1 MTYNPYDNKF
11 MPDNGSN
18 NDQENATR
26 FSEPTVPPVAPQHE
40 QPIGYTEQTAPPVV
54 PQHEQTVDYTEQTAP
69 PVVPQHEQAVG
80 YTEPNV
86 APPTHTPELDYT
98 VDEYYKEHFADENYA
113 ADSYARYGES
123 YYNEE
128 PVQQAPA
135 YEPQPVST
143 NHEYANIYSSSP
155 YTSSSQTRKKKVK
168 KEKKPVSRSAL
179 VIVLLVSI
187 LSSMLLGVGGGYFA
201 ANVLSKNSASGS
213 ALTVSQSDSNS
224 SSYASSTANLTT
236 TQIVDKTADAV
247 VEITTESVVTGSFS
261 QQYIQSGA
269 GSGVIV
275 SKDGYIVTN
284 YHVIE
289 GASNIT
295 VTLRDQTEYTD
306 VKVVGTYAAGDIALL
321 KITPKKTLAAA
332 TLGNS
337 EKIAVG
343 DYAVVIGNPLGQL
356 GGSVTD
362 GIISALDREV
372 TIDDETYN
380 LLQTNAEISPGNS
393 GGGLFNGNG
402 ELIGIVNAKS
412 SSNSAEGIGFAIPV
426 NDVVDIISDLKQYGY
441 VKGQIDL
448 GMSLTDVSSTAQ
460 LWMFG
465 ANQTGVYVTSV
476 NAGSNAAKAGFKV
489 GDVITGINSTE
500 IKSKTELKASLKKL
514 SVGDKV
520 KFTVYRSGQK
530 GTIEMQLEE
539 SKADANTSSKESS
552 SNESSDDWAN
562 NPWSIFN

>member
-1 MTYNPYDNKF
+1 MTYNPYEN
-11 MPDNGSN
+11 NYNSN
-18 NDQENATR
+18 QEYKPEQERAPRYPEPAAPQTAIPR
-26 FSEPTVPPVAPQHE
+26 TEQSAEYTEPTVDPPVS
-40 QPIGYTEQTAPPVV
+40 
-54 PQHEQTVDYTEQTAP
+54 
-69 PVVPQHEQAVG
+69 
-80 YTEPNV
+80 
-86 APPTHTPELDYT
+86 TPEPDYT
-98 VDEYYKEHFADENYA
+98 VDEYYKEHFADEKIA
-113 ADSYARYGES
+113 ADSYARYGENFYS
-123 YYNEE
+123 GE
-128 PVQQAPA
+128 PAGQAPA
-135 YEPQPVST
+135 YEPQPAPAAQNYT
-143 NHEYANIYSSSP
+143 NIYSSSP
-155 YTSSSQTRKKKVK
+155 YTSAQHTRKQKVK
-168 KEKKPVSRSAL
+168 KEKKPVSRGAL
-179 VIVLLVSI
+179 AIVIIVSI
-187 LSSMLLGVGGGYFA
+187 LSSTLLGVGGGYFA
-201 ANVLSKNSASGS
+201 ARVFS
-213 ALTVSQSDSNS
+213 SDSTGGSSLAVSRSDNDS

-236 TQIVDKTADAV
+236 TQIVEKTADSV
-247 VEITTESVVTGSFS
+247 VEITTESVVTGTFS

-269 GSGVIV
+269 GSGVII
-275 SKDGYIVTN
+275 SKDGYIITN

-306 VKVVGTYAAGDIALL
+306 VKVVGTYASGDLALL
-321 KITPKKTLAAA
+321 KISPKKTLKAA

-343 DYAVVIGNPLGQL
+343 DYSVVIGNPLGQL

-426 NDVVDIISDLKQYGY
+426 NDVVEVISDLKQYGY
-441 VKGQIDL
+441 VKGQVEL
-448 GMSLTDVSSTAQ
+448 GLSMTDVNSTAQ

-476 NAGSNAAKAGFKV
+476 NSGSNAAKAGFKV
-489 GDVITGINSTE
+489 GDIITGVNNTEVKST
-500 IKSKTELKASLKKL
+500 SELKAAIKKL

-539 SKADANTSSKESS
+539 SKSDVKSS
-552 SNESSDDWAN
+552 SNSSSSSQQDDDWSN

>member
-1 MTYNPYDNKF
+1 MTYNPYDNNNY
-11 MPDNGSN
+11 MPEQGNTPDKESTPIKPEFVSP
-18 NDQENATR
+18 Q
-26 FSEPTVPPVAPQHE
+26 SEQAR
-40 QPIGYTEQTAPPVV
+40 GYTTPTYQEPVI
-54 PQHEQTVDYTEQTAP
+54 PQP
-69 PVVPQHEQAVG
+69 EQARG
-80 YTEPNV
+80 YTEPKV
-86 APPTHTPELDYT
+86 APPTSVPEPDYT
-98 VDEYYKEHFADENYA
+98 VDEYYKEHFADEKIA

-123 YYNEE
+123 FYKEE
-128 PVQQAPA
+128 PVQQTPV
-135 YEPQPVST
+135 YEPQPIRT
-143 NHEYANIYSSSP
+143 TRDYTNIYSSSP
-155 YTSSSQTRKKKVK
+155 YTSAQHTQKQKAK
-168 KEKKPVSRSAL
+168 KEKKPVTRSAL

-201 ANVLSKNSASGS
+201 AQILSPNSGS
-213 ALTVSQSDSNS
+213 ANGSSLAVSRSDNNS

-236 TQIVDKTADAV
+236 TQIVEKAADAV

-289 GASNIT
+289 GAANIT

-321 KITPKKTLAAA
+321 KISPKKTLTAA

-362 GIISALDREV
+362 GIVSALDREV

-393 GGGLFNGNG
+393 GGGLFNGDG

-426 NDVVDIISDLKQYGY
+426 NDVVDVISDLKQYGY
-441 VKGQIDL
+441 VKGQVDL
-448 GMSLTDVSSTAQ
+448 GMSLMDVNSTAQ
-460 LWMFG
+460 LWMYG

-476 NAGSNAAKAGFKV
+476 NSGSNAAKAGFKV
-489 GDVITGINSTE
+489 GDIITAVNSTE
-500 IKSKTELKASLKKL
+500 VKSTTELKAAIKKL

-530 GTIEMQLEE
+530 GTISMQLEE
-539 SKADANTSSKESS
+539 SKSDVKSSQNSQS
-552 SNESSDDWAN
+552 SNQGDDWSN
-562 NPWSIFN
+562 NPWSMFN